1 MEAHI
6 HQHVRASKRC
16 KSYFNTFKCLVM
28 GLVKRPV
35 NIMNR
40 MSAKATA
47 GSISFSRAITM
58 TAWTWV
64 EYLIIVMLFSALL
77 GNGLN

>member
-1 MEAHI
+1 
-6 HQHVRASKRC
+6 
-16 KSYFNTFKCLVM
+16 M